1 MADRKRAVPGNVPGP
16 WFVDDTCIDCD
27 ASRQCAP
34 SIFSERRGQSIVVRQ
49 PETEDELRAA
59 TRAMLACPTGSIGA
73 SGFKPALDVFPE
85 LIADGVYYTGFNSPR
100 AYGGNAWLVTRP
112 QGNVLIDG
120 PRFTPHLVSA
130 IERLGGLSDVVF
142 THRDDLG
149 DAAEYAQRF
158 EARVWIHEA
167 DADGV
172 PFATELFREPM
183 ELRPGLR
190 VLATPGHTRGS
201 VMFLLEDR
209 FLFTGDSLF
218 WSRDLDTLHAHR
230 QQCWHS
236 WPGQTES
243 LERLAQERFEHVL
256 PGHGGR
262 AHRPAEV
269 MHERLLDL
277 VRRMRAPGWTDA
289 W

>member
-34 SIFSERRGQSIVVRQ
+34 AIFSERRGQSIVVRQ
-49 PETEDELRAA
+49 PETDDELRAA

-130 IERLGGLSDVVF
+130 FERLGGLSDVVF

-149 DAAEYAQRF
+149 DADEYAERF
-158 EARVWIHEA
+158 KARVWIHEA
-167 DADGV
+167 DAAGV
-172 PFATELFREPM
+172 PFATELFRGPM

-190 VLATPGHTRGS
+190 VLSTPGHTRGS

-236 WPGQTES
+236 WPRQIES
-243 LERLAQERFEHVL
+243 LENVAQERFEHVL

-277 VRRMRAPGWTDA
+277 VRRMRAPSWVDA